1 MIKFDIHTESSN
13 SNARLGTFEI
23 NGKKIETPFL
33 WIGSFLLQKPKPWEF
48 FPIDGIFLNAYEL
61 IEKHKEDNFFQNG
74 ETVRS
79 LIGNDKIFLMDSGGF
94 QLLKKD
100 IKMEPEKVL
109 DIYHKAKPDIGVVL
123 DFPLHPSSL
132 NKRKQR
138 WKQTLKNTEFMIQN
152 SRDIALMPVIHGYS
166 IKEIKKACQE
176 VKQISDPQIIGM
188 GSLVPILRSLKTSNL
203 PKLNDNSN
211 SFKLL
216 IKMISTIREEFPDS
230 FLHAFGVGSA
240 STMHLVFALGV
251 DSVDSMSWRMK
262 AAYGAIQLP
271 GLSDRFVI
279 TKNRRKGRI
288 PLTEFS
294 LLDRCKCP
302 ICQNCASIE
311 EKISMYSNSTNN
323 TFKKRAI
330 HNAFILKE
338 EEKNFK
344 SYLKKDRLSYFFK
357 IRAKKNKSY
366 SNFNNYLT
374 EHSNLYP

>member
-1 MIKFDIHTESSN
+1 MIKFNIHAESSN
-13 SNARLGTFEI
+13 SNARSGTFEI
-23 NGKKIETPFL
+23 NNKKIETPFL

-48 FPIDGIFLNAYEL
+48 FPMKGVFLNAYEL
-61 IEKHKEDNFFQNG
+61 IEKNREDNFFQNG
-74 ETVRS
+74 ETLQS
-79 LIGNDKIFLMDSGGF
+79 MIGTDKIFLMDSGGF

-100 IKMEPEKVL
+100 IKLDPEKVL

-132 NKRKQR
+132 DKRKQR
-138 WKQTLKNTEFMIQN
+138 WKKTLKNTEFMIQN

-176 VKQISDPQIIGM
+176 VKKISDPQIIGM
-188 GSLVPILRSLKTSNL
+188 GSIVPILRSLKSSNL

-216 IKMISTIREEFPDS
+216 IKMISTVREEFPDS

-240 STMHLVFALGV
+240 STMHLMFALGV

-271 GLSDRFVI
+271 GLSDRFI
-279 TKNRRKGRI
+279 ISKNRQKGRI

-294 LLDRCKCP
+294 LLDHCKCP
-302 ICQNCASIE
+302 ICQKCGSLE
-311 EKISMYSNSTNN
+311 EKISMYSNLNEN

-330 HNAFILKE
+330 HNAFTLKE
-338 EEKNFK
+338 EEKIFK
-344 SYLKKDRLSYFFK
+344 KYVKKDDVLHFFQS
-357 IRAKKNKSY
+357 RSKKNKSY
-366 SNFNNYLT
+366 SNFNKYL
-374 EHSNLYP
+374 NNDN